1 MAAAIDGWHDLSTA
15 EPEVLAAVR
24 AHRFGAQLFL
34 VDPVKFLRESGFSVG
49 ESFATQLKALPGVR
63 VNPATAYAEILAGR
77 HPLCRQSIAISALG
91 LPRHLGGRR

>member
-1 MAAAIDGWHDLSTA
+1 MAVAIGAWQDLSAA

-49 ESFATQLKALPGVR
+49 EPFATQLKALPGVR
-63 VNPATAYAEILAGR
+63 LNPASAYAEILAGR
-77 HPLCRQSIAISALG
+77 HPLCRQSIVISALG
-91 LPRHLGGRR
+91 LPRHLSGRR